1 MAKRIFRP
9 VTDCSINVAT
19 LYRNGPAG
27 WFASARSALRSTGTL
42 RVSRACNLAHA
53 TGRRRR
59 KQAMWCLRVC
69 STNARK
75 LAAKDVP
82 VDVLVDVPVDVPVD
96 APDDALVD
104 APYAGAVK
112 EVRESWPEVC

>member
-1 MAKRIFRP
+1 
-9 VTDCSINVAT
+9 
-19 LYRNGPAG
+19 
-27 WFASARSALRSTGTL
+27 
-42 RVSRACNLAHA
+42 
-53 TGRRRR
+53 
-59 KQAMWCLRVC
+59 MWCLRVC

-82 VDVLVDVPVDVPVD
+82 VDVLVNVPVD
-96 APDDALVD
+96 APDDALVDAPVDAQVD

>member
-1 MAKRIFRP
+1 
-9 VTDCSINVAT
+9 
-19 LYRNGPAG
+19 
-27 WFASARSALRSTGTL
+27 
-42 RVSRACNLAHA
+42 
-53 TGRRRR
+53 
-59 KQAMWCLRVC
+59 MWCLRVC

-82 VDVLVDVPVDVPVD
+82 VDVLVDVPVD
-96 APDDALVD
+96 APDDALVDAPVD